1 VFIDWISKK
10 SAEWAGAG
18 MIPARKSVRETAA
31 VTNSTQG
38 PIAKDI
44 AVLKFLPP
52 VPGLGDVQAQTLE
65 IAVSNAVLGKQEPAA
80 ALKDAAGKASKL
92 MEANKK
98 KFGA

>member
-1 VFIDWISKK
+1 
-10 SAEWAGAG
+10 

-44 AVLKFLPP
+44 TVLKFLPP
-52 VPGLGDVQAQTLE
+52 IPGLGDVQSQTLE
-65 IAVSNAVLGKQEPAA
+65 IAVSNAVLGKQTPAA